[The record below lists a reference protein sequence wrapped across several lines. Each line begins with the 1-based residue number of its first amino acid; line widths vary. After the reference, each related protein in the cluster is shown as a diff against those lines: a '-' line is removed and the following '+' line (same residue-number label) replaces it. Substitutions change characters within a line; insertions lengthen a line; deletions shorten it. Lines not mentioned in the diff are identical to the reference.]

1 MVAGAA
7 AAAVVDGDAV
17 GVTAAMKAGV
27 ATVLQAPGLSNPRE
41 SQRSAAQAP
50 LTQTRCLPI
59 GNSAAISVPAA
70 NHLRGAG
77 PATASPGQTGE
88 AEASAGRSLPP
99 KGPAAR
105 RNRGFPSSVMA
116 ERAAEKERENRA
128 SVHLQELRGNRA
140 GGAGDAAGAA
150 ENQPRGIVS
159 AKNGCRPSAIPTTMA
174 STAQGQ
180 ATGRWTTCTTTNRS
194 RVDMVDRH
202 PLAPQKKSVLPRLP
216 GAKGM
221 NHAMPQG
228 GPGGG
233 VAAAVTGVKEAAAG
247 RQLPASLPARLAVRL
262 RQHGTASP
270 ATGHNGGDGAPSGAV
285 AAAIRQPKRARH
297 RAFPVADRMISPRWQ
312 VAAMRTTKVWISSA
326 SRMPLRNAHPVA
338 TPVIPKRTTSWPRAG
353 SAQCSMFPA
362 GSKRSGL

>member
-27 ATVLQAPGLSNPRE
+27 ATVLQAPGLSTPRASE
-41 SQRSAAQAP
+41 QSAARAP
-50 LTQTRCLPI
+50 RTQTRCLPI
-59 GNSAAISVPAA
+59 GNSAVILVPAA
-70 NHLRGAG
+70 NHPREAG

-202 PLAPQKKSVLPRLP
+202 PLAPLKKSVPPPLP

-233 VAAAVTGVKEAAAG
+233 VAAAVTGAKEAAAG
-247 RQLPASLPARLAVRL
+247 RQLPASLPVRLAVRMSL
-262 RQHGTASP
+262 PAAS
-270 ATGHNGGDGAPSGAV
+270 
-285 AAAIRQPKRARH
+285 
-297 RAFPVADRMISPRWQ
+297 
-312 VAAMRTTKVWISSA
+312 
-326 SRMPLRNAHPVA
+326 
-338 TPVIPKRTTSWPRAG
+338 
-353 SAQCSMFPA
+353 
-362 GSKRSGL
+362 